1 METVHSEE
9 VGMEFPVVV
18 GTASIQR
25 CLLISNLF
33 AN

>member
-1 METVHSEE
+1 MKTVLSEE
-9 VGMEFPVVV
+9 AGMEFPVVV

-25 CLLISNLF
+25 CLLMINLF